1 MRAAIGIA
9 LEIAIVLYV
18 IHIYMMYIYMIL
30 KQKYLCGCI
39 ESLYSI
45 LYLYIYII
53 IYIIKLYIKSSNYVY
68 SRRKMAGLL
77 FFSVIRL
84 C

>member
-18 IHIYMMYIYMIL
+18 IHIYDVYIYDTET
-30 KQKYLCGCI
+30 KYLCGCI